1 MVQDHSGGRTPEYTR
16 EEVLAV
22 FDQRE
27 DEYEPLTSREV
38 ADELGCS
45 RPAAFGKLTGLDTD
59 GFLKTKRVGARA
71 RVWWK

>member
-1 MVQDHSGGRTPEYTR
+1 MVQDHPGGRPSEYTT

-22 FDQRE
+22 FDRRE

-38 ADELGCS
+38 ADELGCTRS
-45 RPAAFGKLTGLDTD
+45 TAFGKLTGLDTD